1 MSISLTHSFHNK
13 DISSENWLNEIP
25 ADTTKNTAQVVSF
38 QLNELNN
45 LPQKHSRPLTEL
57 ATPKANTE
65 EVTQAQAAD
74 DLDDLF
80 QTLNQLSGGTRNSS
94 ANNPMSNMSLATIE
108 GLPMNSMFAA
118 SLLLVGQV
126 LGDIAATKGEM
137 LEIIT
142 KKQDLLRMEEVKNV
156 REQMN
161 NAIEQQD
168 KARKAGII
176 GVIFDWIIAAVEVV
190 VGVAKVIGGTL
201 SGNALMA
208 ASGSMDFMAGLAGI
222 GKAVANTLALIDPDN
237 AEKYHAMADKFGKA
251 QLSFEIIGAAIDITS
266 AVRNALATKIVPKVA
281 TKVLQEGAGEALN
294 AAIKEGSQ
302 TAIKSLSKSIGQEVS
317 TQVGN
322 QVINKLGKQAAE
334 SVSKNMFNKMVDAF
348 SQKAIEEMV
357 TKSVEK
363 AAQKAAKEMA
373 KTGVQVTTDTL
384 IKNVSKQIQKDVL
397 KAVSKASVTH
407 LDLFL
412 QSSRAVMTG
421 VQQVSIGALEVQ
433 KAKLQ
438 KQIEQ
443 LMLDQNWLQN
453 LFEFFEEEK
462 KETVK
467 KVRSLQEDKAATIQY
482 GSKLLSTIAST
493 QMHIASS
500 MV

>member
-1 MSISLTHSFHNK
+1 MSLTHSFYNK
-13 DISSENWLNEIP
+13 NIPSENWINEIP
-25 ADTTKNTAQVVSF
+25 TDITKNTAQAISF
-38 QLNELNN
+38 QRCELNN
-45 LPQKHSRPLTEL
+45 FSPKHSRPLTEL

-74 DLDDLF
+74 DLDNLF
-80 QTLNQLSGGTRNSS
+80 QTLNQLSVENKNSRV
-94 ANNPMSNMSLATIE
+94 NNPIINMSLTTVE

-142 KKQDLLRMEEVKNV
+142 KKQDLLRMEEVKNI

-161 NAIEQQD
+161 NAVEQQD

-176 GVIFDWIIAAVEVV
+176 GVIFDWVIATVEVV
-190 VGVAKVIGGTL
+190 VGVAKVVGGTL

-222 GKAVANTLALIDPDN
+222 GKAVANTMALIDSNN

-251 QLSFEIIGAAIDITS
+251 QLSFEIIGATIDITS

-322 QVINKLGKQAAE
+322 KVINKLGQQAAE
-334 SVSKNMFNKMVDAF
+334 SVSKSMFNKMVDAF

-363 AAQKAAKEMA
+363 AAQKAAKKAA
-373 KTGVQVTTDTL
+373 KHGTQITTDTL

-397 KAVSKASVTH
+397 KAVSKASVTR
-407 LDLFL
+407 LDFFL
-412 QSSRAVMTG
+412 QSSRVVMTG
-421 VQQVSIGALEVQ
+421 TQQISIGALEIQ

-438 KQIEQ
+438 KQIDQ

-467 KVRSLQEDKAATIQY
+467 KVSSLQEDKANVIQD
-482 GSKLLSTIAST
+482 GTKLLSTIAST
-493 QMHIASS
+493 QMHMASS